1 MSSEVSPLRT
11 TTTRELIGR
20 LRQEIYGGIHPP
32 GARLRQGELATR
44 FGVSTTPVREA
55 LSALQAEGLVTVD
68 PHRGAVVV
76 RPTAE
81 DVRESFAIRE
91 VLETL
96 ALESAIPLIDDA
108 ELDRLQG
115 YIREMQGVSTYEAW
129 AQLNETFHRELYE
142 SSQRKRL
149 CDLIESLRV
158 SSQHFIQLA
167 LSGRVPGQEVD
178 AEHQAILDACRSRNI
193 QAARAALHRHIDHTA
208 QRTLEHLADMPA
220 AAISR
225 LTSDST

>member
-1 MSSEVSPLRT
+1 MGPEASLRT
-11 TTTRELIGR
+11 TATRELINR
-20 LRQEIYGGIHPP
+20 LRQEIYGGVHLP
-32 GARLRQGELATR
+32 GARLRQGALATR

-76 RPTAE
+76 QPSPD

-96 ALESAIPLIDDA
+96 ALESAIPVISDA
-108 ELDRLQG
+108 ELDQLQA
-115 YIREMQGVSTYEAW
+115 YIHEMQGVSTYEAW

-142 SSQRKRL
+142 ASRRRRL

-158 SSQHFIQLA
+158 SSQHFIA
-167 LSGRVPGQEVD
+167 SRAFGSGTRRRGRCGASGDPRRVPCSQHPGG
-178 AEHQAILDACRSRNI
+178 AGGASSP
-193 QAARAALHRHIDHTA
+193 HRPH
-208 QRTLEHLADMPA
+208 RRREP
-220 AAISR
+220 S
-225 LTSDST
+225 STCPRPGSTVPT

>member
-1 MSSEVSPLRT
+1 MGPEASLRT
-11 TTTRELIGR
+11 TATRELINR
-20 LRQEIYGGIHPP
+20 LRQEIYGGVHLP
-32 GARLRQGELATR
+32 GARLRQGALATR

-76 RPTAE
+76 QPSPD

-96 ALESAIPLIDDA
+96 ALESAIPVISDA
-108 ELDRLQG
+108 ELDQLQA
-115 YIREMQGVSTYEAW
+115 YIHEMQGVSTYEAW

-142 SSQRKRL
+142 ASRRRRL

-158 SSQHFIQLA
+158 SSQHFIALA
-167 LSGRVPGQEVD
+167 LSGRVPGEEVD
-178 AEHQAILDACRSRNI
+178 AEHQAILDACRARNI
-193 QAARAALHRHIDHTA
+193 QAARAALHRHIDHTG
-208 QRTLEHLADMPA
+208 QRTLEHLSETGLDG
-220 AAISR
+220 SD

>member
-1 MSSEVSPLRT
+1 MSSEVVRT
-11 TTTRELIGR
+11 TTTRELINR
-20 LRQEIYGGIHPP
+20 LRQEIYGGTYPP
-32 GARLRQGELATR
+32 GARLRQGALATR

-76 RPTAE
+76 QPTPD

-96 ALESAIPLIDDA
+96 ALESAIPVISEA
-108 ELDRLQG
+108 QLDQLQS
-115 YIREMQGVSTYEAW
+115 YIAEMQGVSTYDEW
-129 AQLNETFHRELYE
+129 ALLNETFHRELYE
-142 SSQRKRL
+142 ASRRRRL

-158 SSQHFIQLA
+158 SSQHFIHLA
-167 LSGRVPGQEVD
+167 LSGRVPGPEVD

-193 QAARAALHRHIDHTA
+193 QAARAALHRHIEHTG
-208 QRTLEHLADMPA
+208 QRTLEHLSAPAPATADGA
-220 AAISR
+220 A
-225 LTSDST
+225 

>member
-1 MSSEVSPLRT
+1 MSSEVVRT
-11 TTTRELIGR
+11 TTTRELINR
-20 LRQEIYGGIHPP
+20 LRQEIYGGTYPP
-32 GARLRQGELATR
+32 GARLRQGALATR

-76 RPTAE
+76 QPTPD

-96 ALESAIPLIDDA
+96 ALESAIPVISEA
-108 ELDRLQG
+108 QLDQLQS
-115 YIREMQGVSTYEAW
+115 YIAEMQGVSTYDEW
-129 AQLNETFHRELYE
+129 ALLNETFHRELYE
-142 SSQRKRL
+142 ASRRRRL

-158 SSQHFIQLA
+158 SSQHFIHLA
-167 LSGRVPGQEVD
+167 LSGRVPGPEVD

-193 QAARAALHRHIDHTA
+193 QAARAALHRHIEHTG
-208 QRTLEHLADMPA
+208 QRTLEHLSAPATADGA
-220 AAISR
+220 A
-225 LTSDST
+225 

>member
-1 MSSEVSPLRT
+1 MSSEVVRT
-11 TTTRELIGR
+11 TTTRELINR
-20 LRQEIYGGIHPP
+20 LRQEIYGGTYPP
-32 GARLRQGELATR
+32 GARLRQGALATR

-76 RPTAE
+76 QPTPD

-96 ALESAIPLIDDA
+96 ALESAIPVISEA
-108 ELDRLQG
+108 ELDQLQG
-115 YIREMQGVSTYEAW
+115 YIAEMQGVSTYDEW
-129 AQLNETFHRELYE
+129 ALLNETFHRELYE
-142 SSQRKRL
+142 ASRRRRL

-158 SSQHFIQLA
+158 SSQHFIHLA
-167 LSGRVPGQEVD
+167 LSGRVPGPEVD

-193 QAARAALHRHIDHTA
+193 QAARAALHRHIEHTG
-208 QRTLEHLADMPA
+208 QRTLEHLSAPATADGA
-220 AAISR
+220 A
-225 LTSDST
+225 